1 MSAINKVAETVVA
14 PSFNRPSDDSDSDAF
29 AKIGAIS
36 RLETFCTSPLA
47 PSLPNLSISFRES
60 PTLTY
65 PSIMA
70 IVAGTHPFEEMISST
85 SVAHLQFSGYDMP
98 CEMIVDSRATTGM
111 LFFNAVCTLSETKI
125 RVDKDDDEV
134 EERLEDEHKCEF
146 SDDILRRAAATAGS
160 TAGGDIV
167 V

>member
-1 MSAINKVAETVVA
+1 
-14 PSFNRPSDDSDSDAF
+14 
-29 AKIGAIS
+29 
-36 RLETFCTSPLA
+36 
-47 PSLPNLSISFRES
+47 
-60 PTLTY
+60 
-65 PSIMA
+65 MA

-85 SVAHLQFSGYDMP
+85 SMAHLQLFGYDMP

-111 LFFNAVCTLSETKI
+111 LFLKAICTSSETKI

-160 TAGGDIV
+160 TAGRDIV
-167 V
+167 D